1 MKAFYPFQI
10 VLSIVLL
17 FYSHIISA
25 SESPVLVKLGYGG
38 IQTSSNRTDNRS
50 LSVQN
55 AFEISTLGKI
65 SERGYVS
72 ITATYF
78 QKIYVR
84 VFDNEILKEKNTAV
98 QIGLGYAHQLN
109 DTFRIGMDIGTHY
122 RISDAEVVYISPGL
136 DPVND
141 TSARDNT
148 EYGINLG
155 VGYNLLSPI
164 DRKFGVDFDVKY
176 FLSATPKNNET
187 ASHVTY
193 ILSVVLP
200 WETIN

>member
-1 MKAFYPFQI
+1 MKARFPIQT
-10 VLSIVLL
+10 VLMVLVVV
-17 FYSHIISA
+17 FSHILSA
-25 SESPVLVKLGYGG
+25 SESPVLVKIGYGG

-50 LSVQN
+50 LSLQSTV
-55 AFEISTLGKI
+55 EISTLGKI

-78 QKIYVR
+78 PKVYVR
-84 VFDNEILKEKNTAV
+84 VFDGDILKEKNTAI

-109 DTFRIGMDIGTHY
+109 DSLRFGMDVGTHY
-122 RISDAEVVYISPGL
+122 RLGDAEVVYISPGL
-136 DPVND
+136 DPSSD

-148 EYGINLG
+148 EYGINFGL
-155 VGYNLLSPI
+155 GYNLLSPI
-164 DRKFGVDFDVKY
+164 DRKFGFDFDIKY

-187 ASHVTY
+187 ANHVTY

-200 WETIN
+200 WDTIN